1 MGLEE
6 ITTESIANYSAA
18 LEEAFET
25 LEYYR
30 NEELGANCNQAIMLI
45 SDGEFALS
53 MRYSP
58 LEKQLKFL

>member
-6 ITTESIANYSAA
+6 IKTEFIANYSAA
-18 LEEAFET
+18 LQEAFET

-45 SDGEFALS
+45 SDGKLPIQCRKLIEN
-53 MRYSP
+53 
-58 LEKQLKFL
+58 LKAMI